1 MRLTSPLMKFCGWG
15 WDLPGTGGPRWE
27 LWNWAAD
34 LGGLFLLWHFLAPA
48 AAELGDPRLIIVG
61 GWAASMAAAMA
72 VYCGAQVKCLAGVGR
87 RIFGARTLAM
97 VPFIVAVSLAPCAM
111 WQWWMGVPIRRS
123 CCRFWKRNGR
133 SATRWPSWICSSEV
147 SGADLAAA
155 GFLGF
160 GAKKA
165 EKVGV
170 GRLKRFALRYSRG
183 VPHEKAPP
191 LPHRPRHPF
200 FPGSL

>member
-1 MRLTSPLMKFCGWG
+1 MKFCGWG

-111 WQWWMGVPIRRS
+111 WQWWMG
-123 CCRFWKRNGR
+123 
-133 SATRWPSWICSSEV
+133 
-147 SGADLAAA
+147 GADPSKLLS
-155 GFLGF
+155 FLEKEWALCNAMAVVDLLF
-160 GAKKA
+160 G
-165 EKVGV
+165 
-170 GRLKRFALRYSRG
+170 S
-183 VPHEKAPP
+183 
-191 LPHRPRHPF
+191 
-200 FPGSL
+200 